1 VFTHT
6 WLGIE
11 MSGTRTEPVEL
22 VDGRALRMTIAEPPG
37 VIRGGLVVL
46 HEARGITETV
56 RALADGL
63 AAEGWLVVAPHIY
76 HGADGS
82 TEIDESLAADRVHE
96 LSGDSVLADTDI
108 AFGWLAQHGIGADR
122 IGVVGFELGG
132 AVALVV
138 AARRDIGAAVS
149 VAGGS
154 GILTPLS
161 PGLPALADV
170 AADLRCPWLGLYG
183 DKYPDDVATLR
194 EAANRSESASDVL
207 LFPAADHR
215 FDIHPDGAFEAWQRM
230 LNWFDA
236 HLR

>member
-1 VFTHT
+1 
-6 WLGIE
+6 
-11 MSGTRTEPVEL
+11 MSGTRTEPVQL

-46 HEARGITETV
+46 HEARGITGTV

-63 AAEGWLVVAPHIY
+63 AAEGWLVVVPHIY
-76 HGADGS
+76 HGAEGS
-82 TEIDESLAADRVHE
+82 TEIDESLAAERVQE
-96 LSGDSVLADTDI
+96 LSGDSVLTDTDI

-132 AVALVV
+132 AAALVV
-138 AARRDIGAAVS
+138 AASRRIGAAVS
-149 VAGGS
+149 VAGGK
-154 GILTPLS
+154 GILQPLS
-161 PGLPALADV
+161 PGLPALVDV
-170 AADLRCPWLGLYG
+170 ATELRCPWLGLYG
-183 DKYPDDVATLR
+183 DTFDDEVVKLR

-207 LFPAADHR
+207 VFPATDRR
-215 FDIHPDGAFEAWQRM
+215 FDIHPDGDVEAWSRM

>member
-1 VFTHT
+1 
-6 WLGIE
+6 
-11 MSGTRTEPVEL
+11 MSGTRTQPVQL

-46 HEARGITETV
+46 HEARGITKTIK
-56 RALADGL
+56 ALVDGL

-76 HGADGS
+76 HGDEGS
-82 TEIDESLAADRVHE
+82 SEIDESAAVDRVHG
-96 LSGDSVLADTDI
+96 LSADSLLADTDI

-132 AVALVV
+132 AVSLVV
-138 AARRDIGAAVS
+138 AARRGIGAAVS
-149 VAGGS
+149 VAGGT
-154 GILTPLS
+154 GILQPLS
-161 PGLPALADV
+161 PGLPALVDV
-170 AADLRCPWLGLYG
+170 AIDLRCPWLGLYG
-183 DKYPDDVATLR
+183 DKFADEVALLR
-194 EAANRSESASDVL
+194 EAANRSESASDVV

-215 FDIHPDGAFEAWQRM
+215 FDIHPDGTFEAWQRM

>member
-1 VFTHT
+1 MFTFT

-11 MSGTRTEPVEL
+11 MSGTRTEPVRL

-46 HEARGITETV
+46 HESRGITEPV
-56 RALADGL
+56 KALADGL

-82 TEIDESLAADRVHE
+82 SEIDETLAADRVSG

-138 AARRDIGAAVS
+138 AASRNIGAAVT
-149 VAGGS
+149 VAGS
-154 GILTPLS
+154 GILQPIS
-161 PGLPALADV
+161 PGLPALVDV
-170 AADLRCPWLGLYG
+170 ATELRCPWLGLYG
-183 DKYPDDVATLR
+183 DKCADDVAKLR
-194 EAANRSESASDVL
+194 DAALRSETASDVL
-207 LFPAADHR
+207 LFPATDHR
-215 FDIHPDGAFEAWQRM
+215 FDIHPDGTFEAWHRM

>member
-1 VFTHT
+1 
-6 WLGIE
+6 
-11 MSGTRTEPVEL
+11 MSGTRTEPVRL

-63 AAEGWLVVAPHIY
+63 AADGWLVVAPHIY
-76 HGADGS
+76 HGEDGS
-82 TEIDESLAADRVHE
+82 SEVDDVLAADRVYG
-96 LSGDSVLADTDI
+96 LSGASVLADTDI

-122 IGVVGFELGG
+122 IGVVGFEMGG

-154 GILTPLS
+154 GIMRPLS
-161 PGLPALADV
+161 PGLPPLVEV
-170 AADLRCPWLGLYG
+170 AGELRCPWLGLYG
-183 DKYPDDVATLR
+183 DKFADDVAKLR
-194 EAANRSESASDVL
+194 EAASRSETASDVV

>member
-1 VFTHT
+1 
-6 WLGIE
+6 
-11 MSGTRTEPVEL
+11 M
-22 VDGRALRMTIAEPPG
+22 
-37 VIRGGLVVL
+37 L

-63 AAEGWLVVAPHIY
+63 AAEGWLVAVPHIY
-76 HGADGS
+76 HGATGS
-82 TEIDESLAADRVHE
+82 SEVDESLAADLVNE

-138 AARRDIGAAVS
+138 AASRGIGAAVS
-149 VAGGS
+149 VAGGG
-154 GILTPLS
+154 GIMQPLS
-161 PGLPALADV
+161 PGMPALVDV
-170 AADLRCPWLGLYG
+170 ATRLRCPWLGLYG
-183 DKYPDDVATLR
+183 DKYADEVGALR
-194 EAANRSESASDVL
+194 DAANRSESASDVL
-207 LFPAADHR
+207 VFPAADHR

>member
-1 VFTHT
+1 
-6 WLGIE
+6 
-11 MSGTRTEPVEL
+11 MSATRTEPVQL
-22 VDGRALRMTIAEPPG
+22 VDGRALRMTISEPPG
-37 VIRGGLVVL
+37 VIRGGLVVV

-63 AAEGWLVVAPHIY
+63 AAEGWLVVVPHIY
-76 HGADGS
+76 HGAEGS
-82 TEIDESLAADRVHE
+82 SEVDESLAADLVNG

-138 AARRDIGAAVS
+138 AASRGIGAAVS
-149 VAGGS
+149 VAGGG
-154 GILTPLS
+154 GIMQPLS
-161 PGLPALADV
+161 PGMPALVDV
-170 AADLRCPWLGLYG
+170 AARLRCPWLGLYG
-183 DKYPDDVATLR
+183 DKYADEVEALR
-194 EAANRSESASDVL
+194 DAANRSESASDVL

>member
-1 VFTHT
+1 
-6 WLGIE
+6 
-11 MSGTRTEPVEL
+11 
-22 VDGRALRMTIAEPPG
+22 MTIAEPPG

-63 AAEGWLVVAPHIY
+63 AAEGWLVAAPHIY
-76 HGADGS
+76 HGANGS
-82 TEIDESLAADRVHE
+82 SEIDESAAADHVSG

-122 IGVVGFELGG
+122 IGVVGFEVGA

-138 AARRDIGAAVS
+138 ATNRGIGAAVS
-149 VAGGS
+149 VAGGG
-154 GILTPLS
+154 GILEPLS
-161 PGLPALADV
+161 PGLPALVDV
-170 AADLRCPWLGLYG
+170 APELRCPWLGLYG
-183 DKYPDDVATLR
+183 DTFADDVAKLR
-194 EAANRSESASDVL
+194 DAVNRSETASDVV
-207 LFPAADHR
+207 LFPAADHL
-215 FDIHPDGAFEAWQRM
+215 FDIHPDGTFEAWQRM

>member
-1 VFTHT
+1 
-6 WLGIE
+6 

-56 RALADGL
+56 RTLASGL

-76 HGADGS
+76 HGAGGS
-82 TEIDESLAADRVHE
+82 TEIDELAAADLVSG

-138 AARRDIGAAVS
+138 AARRGIGAAVS
-149 VAGGS
+149 VAGG
-154 GILTPLS
+154 GILQPLS
-161 PGLPALADV
+161 DGLPALVSV
-170 AADLRCPWLGLYG
+170 ATELRCPWLGLYG
-183 DKYPDDVATLR
+183 DKVADEVAQLR
-194 EAANRSESASDVL
+194 EAASRSGTATDVV

>member
-1 VFTHT
+1 
-6 WLGIE
+6 
-11 MSGTRTEPVEL
+11 MSGTRTEPVQL
-22 VDGRALRMTIAEPPG
+22 VDGRALRMTIVEPPT

-46 HEARGITETV
+46 HEARGITKTV

-76 HGADGS
+76 HGAEGS
-82 TEIDESLAADRVHE
+82 SEIDESLAADRVHG
-96 LSGDSVLADTDI
+96 LSGESVLADTDI
-108 AFGWLAQHGIGADR
+108 AFGWLAQQGIEADR

-138 AARRDIGAAVS
+138 AASRSIGAAVS
-149 VAGGS
+149 VAGGN
-154 GILTPLS
+154 GILQPLS
-161 PGLPALADV
+161 PGLPPLVDV
-170 AADLRCPWLGLYG
+170 AAGLRCPWLGLFG
-183 DKYPDDVATLR
+183 DKYADDVAALR
-194 EAANRSESASDVL
+194 EAANRSESASDVM

-215 FDIHPDGAFEAWQRM
+215 FDIHPDGGFEAWPRM

>member
-1 VFTHT
+1 
-6 WLGIE
+6 
-11 MSGTRTEPVEL
+11 MSGTRTEPVQL

-63 AAEGWLVVAPHIY
+63 AAEGWLVVVPHIY
-76 HGADGS
+76 HGAEGS
-82 TEIDESLAADRVHE
+82 TEIDESLAADRVQA
-96 LSGDSVLADTDI
+96 LSGESVLADTDI

-132 AVALVV
+132 AVSLVV
-138 AARRDIGAAVS
+138 ASSRKIGAAVS
-149 VAGGS
+149 VAGGK
-154 GILTPLS
+154 GILQPLS
-161 PGLPALADV
+161 PGLPALIDV
-170 AADLRCPWLGLYG
+170 ATELRCPWLGLYG
-183 DKYPDDVATLR
+183 DKYDDEVVKLR

-207 LFPAADHR
+207 LFPASDDR
-215 FDIHPDGAFEAWQRM
+215 FDLHPDGTVEAWSRM

>member
-1 VFTHT
+1 
-6 WLGIE
+6 
-11 MSGTRTEPVEL
+11 MSGTRTEPVQL

-82 TEIDESLAADRVHE
+82 SEIDEALAADRVSA

-122 IGVVGFELGG
+122 IGVVGFEVG
-132 AVALVV
+132 AGVALVV
-138 AARRDIGAAVS
+138 AARRGIGAAVS

-154 GILTPLS
+154 GILQPLS
-161 PGLPALADV
+161 PGLPAPVEV
-170 AADLRCPWLGLYG
+170 AAELRCPWLGLYG
-183 DKYPDDVATLR
+183 DKFADEVATLR
-194 EAANRSESASDVL
+194 EAANSSEMASDIV
-207 LFPAADHR
+207 LFPATDHR
-215 FDIHPDGAFEAWQRM
+215 FDIHPDGAFEAWHRM

>member
-1 VFTHT
+1 
-6 WLGIE
+6 
-11 MSGTRTEPVEL
+11 MSGTRTEPVQL
-22 VDGRALRMTIAEPPG
+22 VDGRALRMTIVEPPA

-76 HGADGS
+76 HGAEGS
-82 TEIDESLAADRVHE
+82 SEIDESLAADRVHG
-96 LSGDSVLADTDI
+96 LSGESVLADTDI
-108 AFGWLAQHGIGADR
+108 AFGWLAQQGIEADR

-138 AARRDIGAAVS
+138 AASRTIGAAVS
-149 VAGGS
+149 VAGGN
-154 GILTPLS
+154 GILQPVS
-161 PGLPALADV
+161 PGLPPLVDV
-170 AADLRCPWLGLYG
+170 ATELRCPWLGLFG
-183 DKYPDDVATLR
+183 DKYAEDVAALR
-194 EAANRSESASDVL
+194 EAANSSESASDVL

-215 FDIHPDGAFEAWQRM
+215 FDIHPDGGFEAWQRM